1 MKKILFILAFSNML
15 TSELI
20 LEITQGTEDPYRVAI
35 LKFEGDQKVSNDID
49 KIIRNNLKRSGEF
62 NLFTNEDLLSLPTD
76 ETEVIFNDF
85 KILNIDYLVIG
96 KIVKDGISISVVYD
110 IFDINKGKKIILYF
124 YPKDNTPGCT
134 KEACN
139 FKENWDLLQKNN
151 IVVLGI
157 SKDNASSHQTFIEKF
172 NLPFILLT
180 DPEPFKVSTDYD
192 SYGLKKFMGKEYMG
206 MMRNTFL
213 IDAEGKI
220 EKIYLKIK
228 AAIMADHII
237 ADLGLS

>member
-1 MKKILFILAFSNML
+1 MVLKI
-15 TSELI
+15 
-20 LEITQGTEDPYRVAI
+20 
-35 LKFEGDQKVSNDID
+35 GDQAPKFTLEDSFNNKVS
-49 KIIRNNLKRSGEF
+49 L
-62 NLFTNEDLLSLPTD
+62 
-76 ETEVIFNDF
+76 NDF
-85 KILNIDYLVIG
+85 LG
-96 KIVKDGISISVVYD
+96 KR
-110 IFDINKGKKIILYF
+110 IIIYF

-139 FKENWDLLQKNN
+139 FKENWDLLQKTN

-157 SKDNASSHQTFIEKF
+157 SKDNAVSHQKFIEKF

-180 DPEPFKVSTDYD
+180 DPEPFKVSSDYD

-213 IDAEGKI
+213 IDTDGNI
-220 EKIYLKIK
+220 EKIYLKVK

-237 ADLGLS
+237 ADLGLQ

>member
-1 MKKILFILAFSNML
+1 MSLEGKKCPKFS
-15 TSELI
+15 
-20 LEITQGTEDPYRVAI
+20 
-35 LKFEGDQKVSNDID
+35 GDAT
-49 KIIRNNLKRSGEF
+49 G
-62 NLFTNEDLLSLPTD
+62 
-76 ETEVIFNDF
+76 
-85 KILNIDYLVIG
+85 
-96 KIVKDGISISVVYD
+96 GISLTNKDFVGKNLI
-110 IFDINKGKKIILYF
+110 IFF

-157 SKDNASSHQTFIEKF
+157 SKDNASSHQKFIEKF

-180 DPEPFKVSTDYD
+180 DPEPFKVSSDYD

-213 IDAEGKI
+213 IDTEGNI
-220 EKIYLKIK
+220 EKIYLKVK